1 MERHAIM
8 FTVKPGSEDEVAR
21 ILSSYDR
28 PPAEIDEDTRLLAT
42 TVFMKDNVVVRIFD
56 IEGALDKV
64 MRHLS
69 QMPQIREAEEA
80 LNPYLEEPRD
90 LSDQEG
96 ARRFFGRAMMQRL
109 THRSAADNSA

>member
-1 MERHAIM
+1 MERHAIL

-21 ILSSYDR
+21 ILSSYER
-28 PPAEIDEDTRLLAT
+28 PPAEIDEETRLLAT
-42 TVFMKDNVVVRIFD
+42 TVFMKDNVVIRVFD
-56 IEGALDKV
+56 VEGSLEKV

-90 LSDQEG
+90 LSDPEG
-96 ARRFFGRAMMQRL
+96 ARQFFGRAMMRRV
-109 THRSAADNSA
+109 THRTAVDNPA